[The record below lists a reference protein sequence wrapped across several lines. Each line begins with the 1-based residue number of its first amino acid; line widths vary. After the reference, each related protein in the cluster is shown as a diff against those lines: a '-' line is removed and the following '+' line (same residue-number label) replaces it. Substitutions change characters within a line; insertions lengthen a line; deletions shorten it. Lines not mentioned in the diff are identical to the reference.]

1 MTRIELAVSASD
13 RNALC
18 ALRTA
23 DGRIASLPGDAQTST
38 RGTDLIAR
46 IHELCAGSGVR
57 IADLQ
62 AIRVDVGPGSYTGLR
77 VAVTFARTLAAF
89 GDVTLSRFTSVELIA
104 AAAWQQNLAPA
115 DHELVVVLDARREHF
130 HTARLALVDDRVAL
144 VTEPAALDRSA
155 LLTECSQTDG
165 PPTTIL
171 TQDSVLADEDLASS
185 LRRTAHVLP
194 LPALHPAQLFLPS
207 LPIAPCTVADLSP
220 LYLMATYAD

>member
-1 MTRIELAVSASD
+1 MTRIELAVSASA

-38 RGTDLIAR
+38 RGTDLVAR
-46 IHELCAGSGVR
+46 IHDLCAGYGVR

-89 GDVTLSRFTSVELIA
+89 GDVTLSRFTSVELLA
-104 AAAWQQNLAPA
+104 AAAWQQELAPV
-115 DHELVVVLDARREHF
+115 DHELLVVLDARREHF
-130 HTARLALVDDRVAL
+130 HTARLALVDDQVSL

-155 LLTECSQTDG
+155 LLTECSRTDR
-165 PPTTIL
+165 PATTLL
-171 TQDSVLADEDLASS
+171 TQDSVLADEELAAR
-185 LRRTAHVLP
+185 LHRAGQVQP
-194 LPALHPAQLFLPS
+194 LPGLHPAQLFHPTLPA
-207 LPIAPCTVADLSP
+207 APCTVADLSP